1 MLASYFF
8 LFGFLGKKKLLFLLL
23 LLFSLF
29 FFFAVL
35 REKRKPMSH
44 EMDGV
49 KILDY
54 LMTEIFFAHP
64 FVLAFFSFLSF
75 VVKRENNYFVDLI
88 LMP

>member
-1 MLASYFF
+1 
-8 LFGFLGKKKLLFLLL
+8 
-23 LLFSLF
+23 
-29 FFFAVL
+29 
-35 REKRKPMSH
+35 
-44 EMDGV
+44 MDGV